1 MAARQ
6 PSQRDLAVGEMMA
19 AFRSAHGA
27 VTSYL
32 NGGGE
37 MRSEGTAAI
46 ATIHLLTRGLVDVA
60 VTQRVATERHPI
72 QAYSVLRAAWE
83 AARLID
89 LFHAEPE
96 LADEWA
102 GGKHWIFSPAKVRTR
117 LGDEEDNFYSYMC
130 ARSHPRFAGLQM
142 SMFRMVGA
150 PEGQATHFT
159 EIPFEVP
166 DSFMAVAAPG
176 IVLAKLAVLA
186 GHVNFSDK
194 THRRASFAPMLRA
207 AGVELAAGWSAMGGA
222 LSEEERADPSV
233 HDLADRAAWFREH
246 LTTLA
251 ETIDRLYD
259 Q

>member
-1 MAARQ
+1 
-6 PSQRDLAVGEMMA
+6 MMV
-19 AFRSAHGA
+19 AFRSAHEA

-32 NGGGE
+32 SGGSK
-37 MRSEGTAAI
+37 MRSGGTAAI

-60 VTQRVATERHPI
+60 VAQRIAVERHPI

-89 LFHAEPE
+89 LFEAEPA
-96 LADEWA
+96 LADDWA
-102 GGKHWIFSPAKVRTR
+102 GGKHWMFSPAKVRTR

-142 SMFRMVGA
+142 SIFRMVDA
-150 PEGQATHFT
+150 PEGHVTHFT

-186 GHVNFSDK
+186 GHVNFSDNMHK
-194 THRRASFAPMLRA
+194 RTSLASVLRA
-207 AGVELAAGWSAMGGA
+207 AGVELATGWSAMDGA
-222 LSEEERADPSV
+222 LTEEERADPGV

-251 ETIDRLYD
+251 DAIDRLYNE
-259 Q
+259 